1 MNEIRTSLTERL
13 GIRWPIVQAPIGS
26 GSTPE
31 LAAAVTNA
39 GGLGM
44 LAVTWRSQQEITDV
58 LETAKHATD
67 GPLGANIVLDPQ
79 ATDDSTDDQVDTVLA
94 TGIDL
99 LSCSF
104 GDCRAYVDR
113 VHDAGALIAQTVG
126 SVAEAQTAVEAG
138 VDIVVAQGW
147 EAGGHVQSEVATMP
161 LVPRVVDAVPETPVV
176 AAGGIGDG
184 RGIAAALSL
193 GAAGVWLGTRF
204 IPTRESGFHAG
215 YTQAVLDGTA
225 SQTVYGKPFARGW
238 PDQPHRVL
246 RNDTVTRWEDAGR
259 PPIGARPGDDDI
271 VASQPDGR
279 SVTRYSDEVPLEG
292 STGDVDELAHYAG
305 QSVGLVEKRQSAAE
319 TVRQL
324 GTETIEALE
333 HPVGVGES

>member
-1 MNEIRTSLTERL
+1 MNEIRTRLTELL

-67 GPLGANIVLDPQ
+67 DPLGANIVLDPQ

-161 LVPRVVDAVPETPVV
+161 LVPRLVDAVPETPVV

-193 GAAGVWLGTRF
+193 GASGVWLGTRF
-204 IPTRESGFHAG
+204 VAAREAGFHPAYKRAIIAG
-215 YTQAVLDGTA
+215 AETD
-225 SQTVYGKPFARGW
+225 TVYGEPFSREW

-246 RNDTVTRWEDAGR
+246 RNETVKAWEKAER
-259 PPIGARPGDDDI
+259 PPLGSRPGEGDVI
-271 VASQPDGR
+271 AEQPDGR
-279 SVTRYSDEVPLEG
+279 SVLRYSDEVPLDG
-292 STGDVDELAHYAG
+292 SSGDVDELAHYAG
-305 QSVGLVEKRQSAAE
+305 QSVGLTDAIQPAGQIVSQLAQE
-319 TVRQL
+319 T
-324 GTETIEALE
+324 
-333 HPVGVGES
+333 ESVLDNPPGIRE